1 MVVQSDGRSDV
12 TYRNHR
18 DWLPNL
24 YLVQG
29 WQTTML
35 VMYLKLSMP
44 YQSSHFMEPPALK
57 GLVRGCDLILPD
69 SCGCW
74 VDGSAHPLV
83 SSCRFPT

>member
-1 MVVQSDGRSDV
+1 MKLVVQSDGPSDV

-35 VMYLKLSMP
+35 VMYLKLSDAL
-44 YQSSHFMEPPALK
+44 SKFSFHGASGLKRVGAWLRSHPSR
-57 GLVRGCDLILPD
+57 LVWLLG
-69 SCGCW
+69 
-74 VDGSAHPLV
+74 
-83 SSCRFPT
+83 